1 MRKRNTAFWLAI
13 GLGCMTFLSGC
24 SVTETMDKV
33 IGTTVEEVP
42 LEQEEQTEV
51 IDKEEVKEVDSSVEQ
66 PVFTTNLEGNL
77 TCGVNA
83 EVPALQVAAEV
94 SDGGTVTYQWYQN
107 STNSNGG
114 GVRLE
119 GATAAEYTP
128 DVSAEGTSYYYV
140 VATNTV
146 DGKINMTTSNTMEV
160 TVREGEQTYLNGE
173 LVGAG
178 WVKNDRGWWYQK
190 ADGTY
195 PANCWMEIDG
205 QWYLFDQDGYMQTGW
220 KQVDGGWYYLNE
232 DGSMAANTTIDG
244 YVLDASGR
252 MIE

>member
-1 MRKRNTAFWLAI
+1 MRKLNKAFLLAL

-24 SVTETMDKV
+24 SVTEAMDKI
-33 IGTTVEEVP
+33 IGTTVEKEP
-42 LEQEEQTEV
+42 PKEQDAESS
-51 IDKEEVKEVDSSVEQ
+51 IDKEAVKEVDESVEA
-66 PVFTTNLEGNL
+66 PVFTVNLEGNL
-77 TCGVNA
+77 TCSVDA
-83 EVPALQVAAEV
+83 EVPALSVAAEV
-94 SDGGTVTYQWYQN
+94 TDGGTVTYQWYQS

-114 GVRLE
+114 GIRLE
-119 GATAAEYTP
+119 GATGTEYTP
-128 DVSAEGTSYYYV
+128 DVSAEGTVYYYV

-146 DGKINMTTSNTMEV
+146 GDKVNLATSSTMEV
-160 TVREGEQTYLNGE
+160 TVKAGEQTYLNGE

-195 PANCWMEIDG
+195 PASCWFEING
-205 QWYLFDQDGYMQTGW
+205 QWYLFDQDGYMLTGW
-220 KQVDGGWYYLNE
+220 QKADGYWYYLNA

-244 YVLDASGR
+244 YVLNASGQ